1 MNYIKVA
8 VDHGDGIPINASK
21 ITDNLYLGGAIY
33 DRDMLENFLR
43 QENITAVVTVWNDPP
58 IFAGKNDIIDA
69 IDNYL
74 YINIDDN
81 ERADIQSHFSKSFD
95 FLLNK
100 IDLEKRRVYVHC
112 HAGVSRSATIV
123 IHYLTKRTGYNLD
136 EIYNYVASKRSVINP
151 NPSFKRQL
159 MSEFLRS

>member
-1 MNYIKVA
+1 MNYIRVGA
-8 VDHGDGIPINASK
+8 GDGDGILINASK

-33 DRDMLENFLR
+33 DRNLFEKFLH
-43 QENITAVVTVWNDPP
+43 QENITAVLTVWNDPP
-58 IFAGKNDIIDA
+58 VFVGKTDIIDA

-81 ERADIQSHFSKSFD
+81 ERADIQSHFLKSFN
-95 FLLNK
+95 FLLQK

-112 HAGVSRSATIV
+112 HAGISRSATIV

-136 EIYNYVASKRSVINP
+136 EIYNYVTSRRSVINP
-151 NPSFKRQL
+151 NPAFKRQL
-159 MSEFLRS
+159 MSQFLS

>member
-1 MNYIKVA
+1 MNYIKVES
-8 VDHGDGIPINASK
+8 GDGNRILINASK

-33 DRDMLENFLR
+33 DRNLLENFLR
-43 QENITAVVTVWNDPP
+43 QENISAVLTVWNDPP
-58 IFAGKNDIIDA
+58 VFVGKTDIIDA

-81 ERADIQSHFSKSFD
+81 EHADIQSHFSKTFD
-95 FLLNK
+95 FLLHK

-136 EIYNYVASKRSVINP
+136 EIYNYVASKRDVINP
-151 NPSFKRQL
+151 NPAFKRQL
-159 MSEFLRS
+159 MSEFLS